1 MSHSMKYKRLA
12 KKLGVK
18 EMKPGALLAKAHTL
32 KGMPKMKK
40 HKFGTGKALA
50 QPFEK
55 KHKSFAT
62 WAKEEEKEPEHKK
75 KHKEIDF
82 KKHKCMKKHKHSS
95 ACE

>member
-1 MSHSMKYKRLA
+1 MKYKRLA

-55 KHKSFAT
+55 KHK
-62 WAKEEEKEPEHKK
+62 KVNDHDEDDYK

-82 KKHKCMKKHKHSS
+82 KKHKSMKKHKHSS